1 MMKKIVRDKTIELI
15 KKYLPEMNV
24 TLPLKNEDDVEII
37 CDFFEN
43 MEREMSNAL
52 GYGDS
57 VDRALLNDASDAF
70 DDLAIIY
77 EEDYHDLDD
86 LNRRLQ

>member
-1 MMKKIVRDKTIELI
+1 MMKKIIRDKTIELI
-15 KKYLPEMNV
+15 TKYLPEINV
-24 TLPLKNEDDVEII
+24 TLPLKNEEDVEII
-37 CDFFEN
+37 SDFFEN

-52 GYGDS
+52 GYGDP
-57 VDRALLNDASDAF
+57 VDRTLLDDVSNAF

>member
-1 MMKKIVRDKTIELI
+1 MMKKIIRDKTIELI
-15 KKYLPEMNV
+15 KKYLPEINV
-24 TLPLKNEDDVEII
+24 TLPLKNEEDVEII
-37 CDFFEN
+37 SDFFEN
-43 MEREMSNAL
+43 LEREMSNAL
-52 GYGDS
+52 GYGDP
-57 VDRALLNDASDAF
+57 VDRTLLDDASNAF

>member
-1 MMKKIVRDKTIELI
+1 MMKKIIRDKTIELI
-15 KKYLPEMNV
+15 KKYLPEINV
-24 TLPLKNEDDVEII
+24 TLPLKNEEDVEII
-37 CDFFEN
+37 SDFFEN

-52 GYGDS
+52 GYGDP
-57 VDRALLNDASDAF
+57 VDHTLLDDASNAF